1 MKSAMKRVFV
11 WIILG
16 FNLCMIN
23 AQDKDNPVVMT
34 VAGKDIPL
42 SEFLFLAQKDTAVNL
57 LDRKSLENYIEL
69 FKNFKLKVAE
79 AESKRFHESLNFSDE
94 LNSYKSQ
101 LRESYLSDKEG
112 EAEAIRKVYDRGN
125 EILSVS
131 HILFKFPSAKIVS
144 KDTTD
149 AYGKAYEAYLRIIGG
164 EDFTSVGKA
173 LTADSV
179 AVYEEI
185 DYIFP
190 LQAMRPFE
198 DAAFSLQNVGDVSKP
213 VRTNLGFHLIR
224 LDKRFENPGR
234 VKVSHI
240 LIAPDENALDTEDAN
255 AEEALLKKANSL
267 YERAVNG
274 EDFAALAR
282 EYTAD
287 RTTIHN
293 GGEMPYFGLGEMV
306 RPFEQAAFAMKDVG
320 EISKPLKTRY
330 GYHII
335 KLLGKSGRPSYEEME
350 HSIYTTMKQGEWN
363 FELFKSFE
371 EREKKKFN
379 YVFYPEAYAELQKL
393 CDDYHPEDTT
403 FYNRARQLTGPL
415 MMMNETVFPQN
426 EFAEYLRL
434 YPFSAKSYAGDF
446 LYDVFRQF
454 VRTIVTE
461 LEKRTLSDY
470 HPEFDQLVKEYYDG
484 ILLFEISSNRVW
496 DKPVEEQEKL
506 EAEWMEELNRKYEVK
521 LNQKVLKNLK
531 KYLKKERN

>member
-1 MKSAMKRVFV
+1 MV
-11 WIILG
+11 
-16 FNLCMIN
+16 N

-42 SEFLFLAQKDTAVNL
+42 SEFLFLAQKDTTVDL
-57 LDRKSLENYIEL
+57 LDRKSLANYVEL

-79 AESKRFHESLNFSDE
+79 AESKRYHESLNFSDE

-101 LRESYLSDKEG
+101 LRESYLSDREG
-112 EAEAIRKVYDRGN
+112 EAEAIRKIYDRGK
-125 EILSVS
+125 EVLSVS
-131 HILFKFPSAKIVS
+131 HILFRFPSVKVVS
-144 KDTTD
+144 KDTVD
-149 AYGKAYEAYLRIIGG
+149 VYGKAYETYLRIIGG
-164 EDFTSVGKA
+164 EDFSAVGKA
-173 LTADSV
+173 LAADTA

-190 LQAMRPFE
+190 LKTMKPFE
-198 DAAFSLQNVGDVSKP
+198 DAAYSLQNVGDISKP
-213 VRTNLGFHLIR
+213 VRTNYGFHLIR
-224 LDKRFENPGR
+224 LDKRIEDPGR
-234 VKVSHI
+234 VKVAHI
-240 LIAPDENALDTEDAN
+240 LIAPDENALDTGAN
-255 AEEALLKKANSL
+255 TDEALLKKASSL
-267 YERAVNG
+267 YERAING

-287 RTTIHN
+287 MSTVHS
-293 GGEMPYFGLGEMV
+293 GGEMPYFGPGEMV
-306 RPFEQAAFAMKDVG
+306 RPFEQAAFAMKDIG

-335 KLLGKSGRPSYEEME
+335 KLLGKADRPPYEEME
-350 HSIYTTMKQGEWN
+350 HSIYTAMKQGEWY

-379 YVFYPEAYAELQKL
+379 YVLYPEAYAELQKL
-393 CDDYHPEDTT
+393 CDDYHPEDTA
-403 FYNRARQLTGPL
+403 FYNRARQMTNPLT
-415 MMMNETVFPQN
+415 MINDTVFPQN

-434 YPFSAKSYAGDF
+434 YPFSAKSYSGDF

-496 DKPVEEQEKL
+496 NKPVEEQEKL
-506 EAEWMEELNRKYEVK
+506 EAEWIEELNREYEVK
-521 LNQKVLKNLK
+521 LNHKVLKNLN
-531 KYLKKERN
+531 KYLKKKRN

>member
-1 MKSAMKRVFV
+1 
-11 WIILG
+11 
-16 FNLCMIN
+16 
-23 AQDKDNPVVMT
+23 MT
-34 VAGKDIPL
+34 VDGKDIPL
-42 SEFLFLAQKDTAVNL
+42 SEFLFLAQKDASVNL
-57 LDRKSLENYIEL
+57 LDKKSLTNYVEL

-79 AESKRFHESLNFSDE
+79 AESKRYHESLNFNDE

-101 LRESYLSDKEG
+101 LRDSYLSDKEG
-112 EAEAIRKVYDRGN
+112 EAEAIRKVYDRGK
-125 EILSVS
+125 EMLSVS
-131 HILFKFPSAKIVS
+131 HILFRLPSTRFVS
-144 KDTTD
+144 KDTID
-149 AYGKAYEAYLRIIGG
+149 AYEKAYETYQRIIGG
-164 EDFTSVGKA
+164 EDFTATGKA
-173 LTADSV
+173 LTADSI
-179 AVYEEI
+179 AFYEEI

-190 LQAMRPFE
+190 LQAMKPFE
-198 DAAFSLQNVGDVSKP
+198 DAAYSLKNVGDISKP

-224 LDKRFENPGR
+224 LDRRIKNPGR
-234 VKVSHI
+234 VKVAHI
-240 LIAPDENALDTEDAN
+240 LIAPDENAFEPDAN
-255 AEEALLKKANSL
+255 TESALLKKATAI
-267 YERAVNG
+267 YERAIKG

-282 EYTAD
+282 ENTAD
-287 RTTIHN
+287 MASVN
-293 GGEMPYFGLGEMV
+293 SGGEMPYFGPGEMV
-306 RPFEQAAFAMKDVG
+306 RAFEQAAFALKDTG

-335 KLLGKSGRPSYEEME
+335 KLLNKADRLPYEEME
-350 HSIYTTMKQGEWN
+350 HSLYTAMRQGEWN

-371 EREKKKFN
+371 DREKQKFN
-379 YVFYPEAYAELQKL
+379 YVLYPEAYAELQKL

-403 FYNRARQLTGPL
+403 FYNRASQLTNPL
-415 MMMNETVFPQN
+415 IKLDETVFLQN

-446 LYDVFRQF
+446 FYDVFRQF
-454 VRTIVTE
+454 VRTLVTE

-506 EAEWMEELNRKYEVK
+506 EAEWIEELNRKYEVK